1 MDSDWNRPLRVATDS
16 GRLILVAPE
25 ISDTRLGTRDQIEI
39 DIAGSNKTSLL
50 MCFGGSTTFGHGVK
64 YDETWPEHLS
74 RSVPDFEVLNF
85 GVCKNDIKAS
95 LSTLISL
102 LRIGYRP
109 SILVFLDGL
118 NEFSG
123 FTKWDR
129 NQQGYIDFDTNY
141 LSYNSILH
149 RSSLLQNRI
158 YLLFVLIFGTRGI
171 KFSKGFG
178 ILLRSLRGD
187 SRPYSLGS
195 IVKVIVERYKNREI
209 FFDRGEFV
217 DATATSYVQSK
228 RTIQVIAKAFGVRHV
243 FFFLQPSIFNVEQG
257 QFSNPRA
264 SYMRELFHKIC
275 ELDSDVIDISG
286 SCGKLMSVDMF
297 FDWQHC
303 DGRGNEIISKEIA
316 SFIYESI
323 GTR

>member
-1 MDSDWNRPLRVATDS
+1 
-16 GRLILVAPE
+16 
-25 ISDTRLGTRDQIEI
+25 
-39 DIAGSNKTSLL
+39 
-50 MCFGGSTTFGHGVK
+50 
-64 YDETWPEHLS
+64 
-74 RSVPDFEVLNF
+74 
-85 GVCKNDIKAS
+85 
-95 LSTLISL
+95 
-102 LRIGYRP
+102 
-109 SILVFLDGL
+109 
-118 NEFSG
+118 
-123 FTKWDR
+123 
-129 NQQGYIDFDTNY
+129 
-141 LSYNSILH
+141 
-149 RSSLLQNRI
+149 
-158 YLLFVLIFGTRGI
+158 
-171 KFSKGFG
+171 
-178 ILLRSLRGD
+178 LRGD

-195 IVKVIVERYKNREI
+195 KVKVIVELYKNREI
-209 FFDRGEFV
+209 VFDRGEFV

-275 ELDSDVIDISG
+275 ELDSDVIDISNK
-286 SCGKLMSVDMF
+286 CGKLMSVDMF